1 MQKKTKLI
9 GNIIFM
15 LLLLGAT
22 MYLLLKDQDLPE
34 IRRLLRGASGSMILF
49 AVLCAVMYLI
59 LESTSLIVILRS
71 LGERMHFFPSLRY
84 SFIGFLFNALTPS
97 ASGGQPM
104 MVLYMKAD
112 GINMGASSV
121 AMLFW
126 TIIYKIALV
135 IVEAIVVLFYH
146 PFMVKTLGH
155 YQWLFWVGMAVN
167 VVSIVLYGIIVFS
180 KNGARYIV
188 RFATWLLHKVRL
200 VKRRE
205 RLEKKLDHMLE
216 AYEEG
221 ALYMRTH
228 WGTAG
233 IVLVITLAQRLV
245 YFLVTWFIYL
255 ALGLSGSTVIEVII
269 LQSFISVC
277 IDILPVPG
285 GVGANE
291 GFSVVMFRTI
301 MQNQYVY
308 PAMLLSRGVIL
319 GEHGEVSRC
328 TDDGEPS
335 GTAGRPILE
344 VLHGAGVHDIL
355 VIVTR
360 YFGGTLLGTGG
371 LVRACS
377 QAAQAGLAASTIIDK
392 LMGYRLEIRTDY
404 NGIGK
409 LQYIF
414 GQMGLPL
421 MDTVYAEDVV
431 VTVAVPDSD
440 KDSLINKVTEATAG
454 QAQISGQEEHIYF
467 GVRDGEMLLFD

>member
-155 YQWLFWVGMAVN
+155 Y
-167 VVSIVLYGIIVFS
+167 
-180 KNGARYIV
+180 
-188 RFATWLLHKVRL
+188 
-200 VKRRE
+200 
-205 RLEKKLDHMLE
+205 
-216 AYEEG
+216 
-221 ALYMRTH
+221 
-228 WGTAG
+228 
-233 IVLVITLAQRLV
+233 
-245 YFLVTWFIYL
+245 
-255 ALGLSGSTVIEVII
+255 
-269 LQSFISVC
+269 
-277 IDILPVPG
+277 
-285 GVGANE
+285 
-291 GFSVVMFRTI
+291 
-301 MQNQYVY
+301 
-308 PAMLLSRGVIL
+308 
-319 GEHGEVSRC
+319 
-328 TDDGEPS
+328 
-335 GTAGRPILE
+335 
-344 VLHGAGVHDIL
+344 
-355 VIVTR
+355 
-360 YFGGTLLGTGG
+360 
-371 LVRACS
+371 
-377 QAAQAGLAASTIIDK
+377 
-392 LMGYRLEIRTDY
+392 
-404 NGIGK
+404 
-409 LQYIF
+409 
-414 GQMGLPL
+414 
-421 MDTVYAEDVV
+421 
-431 VTVAVPDSD
+431 
-440 KDSLINKVTEATAG
+440 
-454 QAQISGQEEHIYF
+454 
-467 GVRDGEMLLFD
+467 

>member
-216 AYEEG
+216 AYEEVRPLDVLSRID
-221 ALYMRTH
+221 LYYR
-228 WGTAG
+228 
-233 IVLVITLAQRLV
+233 LA
-245 YFLVTWFIYL
+245 YPEKFWKIANSYYCMNK
-255 ALGLSGSTVIEVII
+255 AW
-269 LQSFISVC
+269 ISVKNTEKLKTA
-277 IDILPVPG
+277 IKQTEEKKMFLK
-285 GVGANE
+285 E
-291 GFSVVMFRTI
+291 LFGFE
-301 MQNQYVY
+301 
-308 PAMLLSRGVIL
+308 L
-319 GEHGEVSRC
+319 
-328 TDDGEPS
+328 
-335 GTAGRPILE
+335 
-344 VLHGAGVHDIL
+344 
-355 VIVTR
+355 
-360 YFGGTLLGTGG
+360 
-371 LVRACS
+371 
-377 QAAQAGLAASTIIDK
+377 
-392 LMGYRLEIRTDY
+392 
-404 NGIGK
+404 
-409 LQYIF
+409 
-414 GQMGLPL
+414 
-421 MDTVYAEDVV
+421 
-431 VTVAVPDSD
+431 
-440 KDSLINKVTEATAG
+440 
-454 QAQISGQEEHIYF
+454 
-467 GVRDGEMLLFD
+467 